1 MNQIANNSL
10 ELAPHASRAVR
21 VAMVV
26 VAICFSHS
34 SITSA
39 TVVRFDTIMGN
50 VDVRLYSAATPLNVA
65 NFLNYVNN
73 DRYDNSFIHRSVPG
87 FVIQGGGY
95 TYDAAS
101 NTAP

>member
-1 MNQIANNSL
+1 MNRPTKTFL
-10 ELAPHASRAVR
+10 RLAPDASQAAL
-21 VAMVV
+21 VAMVA

-34 SITSA
+34 STASA
-39 TVVRFDTIMGN
+39 TIIRFDTIMGN

-73 DRYDNSFIHRSVPG
+73 DRYDNSFIRRSVPG

-95 TYDAAS
+95 TYDVAS
-101 NTAP
+101 FFI